1 MKIYDYNKSL
11 GQKVVTCSRFI
22 ANGLNKKF
30 KELNC
35 PLTFEQ
41 WRLMNCLNHQEGIS
55 QNHLAD
61 IVDRDYTTVSRLLST
76 LIKSNMIRRVA
87 DANDKR
93 TNLVF
98 LTEEG
103 RGVLDH
109 LANVHV
115 QVFLDEMVRD
125 IPDQDI
131 EVFSSVLDR
140 IILKLES

>member
-1 MKIYDYNKSL
+1 
-11 GQKVVTCSRFI
+11 
-22 ANGLNKKF
+22 
-30 KELNC
+30 
-35 PLTFEQ
+35 
-41 WRLMNCLNHQEGIS
+41 
-55 QNHLAD
+55 
-61 IVDRDYTTVSRLLST
+61 
-76 LIKSNMIRRVA
+76 MIRRVA

-103 RGVLDH
+103 RGVLDN
-109 LANVHV
+109 LATEQV

-140 IILKLES
+140 IIHKLES

>member
-1 MKIYDYNKSL
+1 MKIYDYNESL
-11 GQKVVTCSRFI
+11 GRKVVTCSRLI

-61 IVDRDYTTVSRLLST
+61 IVDRDYTTVSRLVST
-76 LIKSNMIRRVA
+76 LIKSNMIRRAA

-103 RGVLDH
+103 RGVLDN
-109 LANVHV
+109 LATEQV

-140 IILKLES
+140 IIHKLES